1 MTQTIINPTPKDYKS
16 EVKPTWCPGCGD
28 FGVLNAT
35 LRGLS
40 GMKLAPDQTVVV
52 SGIGCSSRFPHFM
65 KTFGFHSVHGRAL
78 PVAQGLKMSRPDLT
92 VVAVGGDGDFFSI
105 GAGHLVHAALR
116 NIDITV
122 VVMDNEIYGLT
133 KGQTSPT
140 SPHGHVTKSTPYGL
154 MASQFNPIATALSL
168 NVSFVARG
176 YSAKPKDLA
185 VLIEQGIQHKGFSFI
200 HALSPCPTFYHTF
213 DAWDASVTPI
223 SPEHD
228 ITDRG
233 QAMTLALNTEKQF
246 TGVFFREERE
256 TMDQA
261 AQKLAERA
269 KPFDIEQYIQRYA

>member
-1 MTQTIINPTPKDYKS
+1 MAQATFTPTLKDYKS

-35 LRGLS
+35 FRGLANL
-40 GMKLAPDQTVVV
+40 KLPLDQTVVV
-52 SGIGCSSRFPHFM
+52 SGIGCSSRFPHFV
-65 KTFGFHSVHGRAL
+65 KTFGIHSLHGRAL
-78 PVAQGLKMSRPDLT
+78 PMAQGMKMARPDLT
-92 VVAVGGDGDFFSI
+92 IVAVGGDGDFFSI
-105 GAGHLVHAALR
+105 GAGHLIHAALR
-116 NIDITV
+116 NIDITA

-176 YSAKPKDLA
+176 YSAKPKELA
-185 VLIEQGIQHKGFSFI
+185 ALIEQGINHHGFSFI
-200 HALSPCPTFYHTF
+200 HVLSPCPTFYNTF

-223 SPEHD
+223 PADHD
-228 ITDRG
+228 PHDRAR
-233 QAMTLALNTEKQF
+233 AMVLAMETEKQYMGIF
-246 TGVFFREERE
+246 YQDERT

-261 AQKLAERA
+261 AHELAAQA
-269 KPFDIEQYIQRYA
+269 KEFSIEQYMKRYA